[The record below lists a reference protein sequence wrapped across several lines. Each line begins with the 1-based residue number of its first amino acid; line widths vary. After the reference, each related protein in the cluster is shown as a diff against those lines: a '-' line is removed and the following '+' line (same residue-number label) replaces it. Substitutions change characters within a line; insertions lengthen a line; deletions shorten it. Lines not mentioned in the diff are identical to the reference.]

1 MAVNDGREVWTGSFD
16 RTIKVTDRRATARSP
31 KEVRKPLCLPL
42 PAWHSHSPRDQIAT
56 LRGHRDAVM
65 CLVDGEDGTVWSGGL
80 GGM

>member
-42 PAWHSHSPRDQIAT
+42 PLGIHTARAT
-56 LRGHRDAVM
+56 SLRR
-65 CLVDGEDGTVWSGGL
+65 
-80 GGM
+80 